1 VLGRFLKANTRREAV
16 VVATKVFGVMRDE
29 PNGRGLSRKAIFY
42 EIDQSLRRLQTDYV
56 DLYQIHRWDYE
67 TPIEETLRALDD
79 LVKAVLA
86 FRDQRDWGQFH
97 NPKDLAISIMLEAA
111 ELLEHFQWKTP
122 AEVQTFLADAEN
134 RRHVGE
140 EMADVLILLVS
151 MADAVG
157 LDLVETA
164 WAKLEEN
171 ARKYPVERAKGTAKK
186 YDQLL
191 P

>member
-1 VLGRFLKANTRREAV
+1 
-16 VVATKVFGVMRDE
+16 M
-29 PNGRGLSRKAIFY
+29 
-42 EIDQSLRRLQTDYV
+42 
-56 DLYQIHRWDYE
+56 
-67 TPIEETLRALDD
+67 DD

-86 FRDQRDWGQFH
+86 FRDQRDWRQFH
-97 NPKDLAISIMLEAA
+97 NPKDLAISITLEAA

-122 AEVQTFLADAEN
+122 AEVEGFLADPQN
-134 RRHVGE
+134 RRQVGE

-151 MADAVG
+151 MADAIG
-157 LDLVETA
+157 LDLVKAA
-164 WAKLEEN
+164 WAKLEAN